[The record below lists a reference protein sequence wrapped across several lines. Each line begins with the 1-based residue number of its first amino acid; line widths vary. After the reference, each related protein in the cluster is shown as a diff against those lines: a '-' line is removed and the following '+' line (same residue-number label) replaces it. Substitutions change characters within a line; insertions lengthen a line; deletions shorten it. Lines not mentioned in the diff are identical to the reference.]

1 MGSKPCSATAWIQP
15 WGSQA
20 GSLGL
25 SFPLRTRASKVPSTA
40 EPAGR
45 PARGAPRCRTAP
57 RVSVH
62 STGRQ
67 GRCQRCLLRHLCNNN
82 KMLLLAPHTWEGR
95 CLMWALMCE
104 SNPTPFAAASGAGS
118 STQEGPTRSRPQ
130 LSVLQ
135 HLKALPELSGEPS
148 LWNATPLRVAAPSEL
163 AAIVPGLPAASHLG
177 QFMGSRTISRV
188 QFPALVPIG
197 PKVLYNL
204 L

>member
-1 MGSKPCSATAWIQP
+1 MKVRSAHTRVNNRALGRAGLPRRARRVVPRIRAPAEAPHHGAGLGVPLFPLLLAVVEEGALGSKPRSATAWTQP

-25 SFPLRTRASKVPSTA
+25 SFPLRTRAGKVPSTP

-45 PARGAPRCRTAP
+45 PARSAPRCRTAP
-57 RVSVH
+57 GVSVH

-67 GRCQRCLLRHLCNNN
+67 GRCQRCLLRYLCNNNN

-104 SNPTPFAAASGAGS
+104 SKPLCCGLGSWLEHPGRAHPGGSG
-118 STQEGPTRSRPQ
+118 PQ

-135 HLKALPELSGEPS
+135 HLKALPEP
-148 LWNATPLRVAAPSEL
+148 
-163 AAIVPGLPAASHLG
+163 
-177 QFMGSRTISRV
+177 
-188 QFPALVPIG
+188 
-197 PKVLYNL
+197 
-204 L
+204 